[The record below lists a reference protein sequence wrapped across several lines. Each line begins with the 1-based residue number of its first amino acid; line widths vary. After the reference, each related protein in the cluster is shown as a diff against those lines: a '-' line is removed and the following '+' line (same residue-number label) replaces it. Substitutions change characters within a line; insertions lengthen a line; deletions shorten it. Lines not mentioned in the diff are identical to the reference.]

1 MDAREFESPKPLT
14 TAVLTLA
21 VFIAVL
27 YLVSIGLDIYFS
39 MLVSGAI
46 AHDATSVPGMVAH
59 VHDLTVMQAL
69 LQLLVLVLFVT
80 DTILFCMWIYR
91 TASNNLA
98 LGAQGQEFT
107 PGWAV
112 GYMFIPVANLFM
124 TYRSVL
130 EVWSTSHDPSGQ
142 AAAPRPLPV
151 LWWWITYLFSGLILY
166 IASQVAGE
174 PPRTFPDILHGNIMD
189 IVGLAI
195 RLVAAVLFMV
205 IVWKVSRLQSMH
217 GQRQAGELPA
227 RDMSSEV
234 AV

>member
-1 MDAREFESPKPLT
+1 MDAQPFESPKPLT

-27 YLVSIGLDIYFS
+27 YLAIIGLDIYFS
-39 MLVSGAI
+39 VLVSGAI
-46 AHDATSVPGMVAH
+46 AHHATSMPGMVSH
-59 VHDLTVMQAL
+59 VHDLTVMQAM
-69 LQLLVLVLFVT
+69 LQLLVLVLFVA

-98 LGAQGQEFT
+98 LGAQKQEFT

-112 GYMFIPVANLFM
+112 GYMFIPVINLVM

-142 AAAPRPLPV
+142 TAAPRPFPV

-166 IASQVAGE
+166 IASQVAGD
-174 PPRTFPDILHGNIMD
+174 PPRKFPDILHGNVVD

-195 RLVAAVLFMV
+195 RLVAAVLFML

-217 GQRQAGELPA
+217 GQRQGDLPIA
-227 RDMSSEV
+227 RDTSSEV
-234 AV
+234 AA